1 MDATSMA
8 LCHTKVEEI
17 RRRISE
23 GELTAQQ
30 IHDILI
36 SEIENELNRPTKEV
50 NMAYVKICEELL
62 STLGA
67 DDEPLVD
74 QYYISNRRSIQKM
87 LEKSHFPRR
96 RLPESKLA
104 AVLCL
109 TAAMLFVV
117 VLIPNGRI
125 EITPSNDD
133 EQYIIQGHSIQSNS
147 NGLASAGPAL
157 DHLGSYDTTNWQE
170 VVYLMGGIPQIP
182 QWLPEGWSV
191 TRYSIDL
198 MDSFSALEIKYENNE
213 RSEEWLSYT
222 LFVYF
227 SIDDM
232 YNAVEKDR
240 NGTEILLNNGKKVY
254 MFGNLGTQDIMWIE
268 GQNEFN
274 LSGNIE
280 NRYML
285 QMAESI
291 K

>member
-1 MDATSMA
+1 MNHWS
-8 LCHTKVEEI
+8 
-17 RRRISE
+17 ISIISGIIVQSEKCWENHISLKE
-23 GELTAQQ
+23 GF
-30 IHDILI
+30 
-36 SEIENELNRPTKEV
+36 LN
-50 NMAYVKICEELL
+50 L
-62 STLGA
+62 SWFL
-67 DDEPLVD
+67 
-74 QYYISNRRSIQKM
+74 R
-87 LEKSHFPRR
+87 
-96 RLPESKLA
+96 
-104 AVLCL
+104 
-109 TAAMLFVV
+109 FVWQLQCS
-117 VLIPNGRI
+117 VLIPNGKI
-125 EITPSNDD
+125 DITPSADD
-133 EQYIIQGHSIQSNS
+133 EQYIIQGHSIQSTNS
-147 NGLASAGPAL
+147 IANAGPSL
-157 DHLGSYDTTNWQE
+157 DHLGSYDTTDWQE
-170 VVYLMGGIPQIP
+170 VVRLMGGTPQIP

>member
-1 MDATSMA
+1 M
-8 LCHTKVEEI
+8 
-17 RRRISE
+17 
-23 GELTAQQ
+23 
-30 IHDILI
+30 
-36 SEIENELNRPTKEV
+36 
-50 NMAYVKICEELL
+50 
-62 STLGA
+62 
-67 DDEPLVD
+67 
-74 QYYISNRRSIQKM
+74 
-87 LEKSHFPRR
+87 
-96 RLPESKLA
+96 
-104 AVLCL
+104 
-109 TAAMLFVV
+109 
-117 VLIPNGRI
+117 
-125 EITPSNDD
+125 
-133 EQYIIQGHSIQSNS
+133 
-147 NGLASAGPAL
+147 
-157 DHLGSYDTTNWQE
+157 
-170 VVYLMGGIPQIP
+170 
-182 QWLPEGWSV
+182 

>member
-1 MDATSMA
+1 MA

-62 STLGA
+62 SSLSA
-67 DDEPLVD
+67 DDESLVD
-74 QYYISNRRSIQKM
+74 QYYIRNHRSIRKV
-87 LEKSHFPRR
+87 LGKSHFSQR
-96 RLPESKLA
+96 RLPKFKLVTA
-104 AVLCL
+104 FCL
-109 TAAMLFVV
+109 AAAMLFAV
-117 VLIPNGRI
+117 VLIPNGKI
-125 EITPSNDD
+125 EITPSADD
-133 EQYIIQGHSIQSNS
+133 EQYIIQGHSIQSTNS
-147 NGLASAGPAL
+147 IAT
-157 DHLGSYDTTNWQE
+157 DWQE
-170 VVYLMGGIPQIP
+170 VVRLMGGTPQIP